1 MPRKGISFRKLS
13 MLAMSFL
20 PDVSFYAANCFMA
33 IFVLVDSLFS
43 HFILKPSS
51 PGDYYTSLDEDLKI
65 EMIEKLFA
73 MDTDAKNQC
82 GSQVREAM
90 NKLASSQN
98 SEERVVSVLY
108 MQT

>member
-1 MPRKGISFRKLS
+1 MRVSGQ
-13 MLAMSFL
+13 LATSFL
-20 PDVSFYAANCFMA
+20 SDVSFYAANYITA
-33 IFVLVDSLFS
+33 ICVLADSLFS

-82 GSQVREAM
+82 SSQVR
-90 NKLASSQN
+90 
-98 SEERVVSVLY
+98 
-108 MQT
+108 